1 MHVRITLGGIV
12 GNSFPRYHLFGPHAK
27 MSAVLEQAGSPL
39 GAVVSDA
46 FRRLLMQPEEDAA
59 DQTAASPIT
68 HSRVSMLSMTNL
80 TSNLQ
85 SWNVATWSA
94 KPKTF
99 LASAD
104 GEDVPDEIGPVVLAW
119 NTRNCPV
126 QAVRLKRLPDIAE
139 SVFESQMESLE
150 LCVNAAREL
159 ESANV

>member
-1 MHVRITLGGIV
+1 MHVGPTLGGII
-12 GNSFPRYHLFGPHAK
+12 GNSFQRYHLFGLHAK

-68 HSRVSMLSMTNL
+68 HSTVSMLSMTNL

-94 KPKTF
+94 QPKTS
-99 LASAD
+99 LAFAD
-104 GEDVPDEIGPVVLAW
+104 SEDVPDEIGPVVLAW
-119 NTRNCPV
+119 EPV
-126 QAVRLKRLPDIAE
+126 IVPCRLCASSGI
-139 SVFESQMESLE
+139 QT
-150 LCVNAAREL
+150 
-159 ESANV
+159 